1 MKFFVLGAHPEISCA
16 EIEAVTKAKIVG
28 RPNPSVVLV
37 DIMTPSVELQ
47 ERLAGVIKVGTV
59 MGSLKG
65 FDKQKMADLIRS
77 QIKQRDGKVQFGIST
92 YDQRLAKE
100 MQPLGLEVKKRLK
113 VDGVSCRLVT
123 SRESALSSVV
133 VAKNHLLQKGGEL
146 VIIQNGH
153 ETLIGKTEAVQDF
166 AGWGRRDF
174 GRPARNA
181 KSGMLPPKLARLMLN
196 LTGVEPKKSSVLDPF
211 CGSGT
216 VLMEAQ
222 LLGFKKIYGSDLSA
236 QAMADTKMNL
246 DWMKGGNGAKRADR
260 YPFRAQFVSLYEHE
274 KGVGELPIALYKNDA
289 ATLTLKQPVDA
300 VVTEPFLG
308 RPQKGGETAQQLE
321 AIRHGLLELYE
332 RAFSHLVTL
341 VKPGGVLVVS
351 FPIIGEVP
359 VIPKIKS
366 VQALGAP
373 LSYRREGQHI
383 GRLIV
388 RWKKI

>member
-1 MKFFVLGAHPEISCA
+1 MKFFVLGAHPEISGA
-16 EIEAVTKAKIVG
+16 EIEAVTKAKPTGLANLPIV
-28 RPNPSVVLV
+28 LLELA
-37 DIMTPSVELQ
+37 TPSVELQ

-59 MGSLKG
+59 IGSLKG
-65 FDKQKMADLIRS
+65 FDKQKAADLIRS
-77 QIKQRDGKVQFGIST
+77 QIKQPDGKVQFGIST

-123 SRESALSSVV
+123 SRERALSSVV
-133 VAKNHLLQKGGEL
+133 VAKNHLLQKGGEF
-146 VIIQNGH
+146 VIIPNGH

-181 KSGMLPPKLARLMLN
+181 KSGMLPPKLARIMLN
-196 LTGVEPKKSSVLDPF
+196 LTGLEPTKSSVLDPF

-236 QAMADTKMNL
+236 QAIADTKMNL
-246 DWMKGGNGAKRADR
+246 DWLVRDSGI
-260 YPFRAQFVSLYEHE
+260 S
-274 KGVGELPIALYKNDA
+274 ELPSQATVELQHNDA
-289 ATLTLKQPVDA
+289 AILKLDHLVDA

-332 RAFSHLVTL
+332 KTFSHLIAL
-341 VKPGGVLVVS
+341 IKPGGVLVVS

-373 LSYRREGQHI
+373 LSYRREGQRI